1 VTKVLF
7 FWTPKYSAS
16 TEHYALAV

>member
-7 FWTPKYSAS
+7 FWTPKYCAS